1 MCVRVGN
8 GFDSRIITRRK
19 AGAARF
25 SGAVMV
31 GYRTS
36 SERET
41 VDLYSILTLL
51 DAGVSLA
58 SSVLNFATQAF
69 GLALPFL

>member
-1 MCVRVGN
+1 M
-8 GFDSRIITRRK
+8 
-19 AGAARF
+19 F

>member
-1 MCVRVGN
+1 
-8 GFDSRIITRRK
+8 
-19 AGAARF
+19 
-25 SGAVMV
+25 MV
-31 GYRTS
+31 AYRTS
-36 SERET
+36 SEREEP

-58 SSVLNFATQAF
+58 SNALTLATQAF